1 MSIMKKLEDE
11 EDDTETKDL
20 LTNLGKLELNLK
32 VLTATKVGMKIN
44 VLRKTHKNE
53 EVVALARALVKS
65 WKKLVPDKDGKK
77 EKDQETNKFAVL
89 QKDKKKPKKEY
100 KKEEEEKR
108 VDHDE
113 KKRTNMGDVRESC
126 TNMLLKAI
134 KGEGDLPEGCT
145 LDPEAVA
152 NEVEEEIFDKFNQE
166 NNAGPKYKQQV
177 RSRVFNLRDKS
188 NPKLRLNLLL
198 GVFSPKEFAHFNSE
212 QMSSDDKKAQ
222 RAKDEK
228 EAMNNAQLAHVEG
241 TKTDLLKCG
250 KCKKR
255 NCTYNQLQTR
265 SADEPM
271 TTFVVCNECGNR
283 WKFC

>member
-1 MSIMKKLEDE
+1 MKKLEDE

-89 QKDKKKPKKEY
+89 QKDKKKPKKEH
-100 KKEEEEKR
+100 KKEEDQEKR

-188 NPKLRLNLLL
+188 NPKLRANLLL

-222 RAKDEK
+222 RARDEK

-271 TTFVVCNECGNR
+271 TTFVICNECGNR

>member
-1 MSIMKKLEDE
+1 MKKLEDE
-11 EDDTETKDL
+11 EDDNETKDL
-20 LTNLGKLELNLK
+20 LTNLGKLDITLK
-32 VLTATKVGMKIN
+32 VLTTTKLGMKIN

-53 EVVALARALVKS
+53 EVIALARALVKS

-77 EKDQETNKFAVL
+77 EKEPENKFSVL
-89 QKDKKKPKKEY
+89 QKDKKKSKEHKKD
-100 KKEEEEKR
+100 KEEEKR

-113 KKRTNMGDVRESC
+113 HKRTNMGSVRDTC
-126 TNMLLKAI
+126 TNMLLNAI
-134 KGEGDLPEGCT
+134 KGGEDLPEGCT
-145 LDPEAVA
+145 LDPEAIA
-152 NEVEEEIFDKFNQE
+152 NEIEEEIFDKYNQE

-177 RSRVFNLRDKS
+177 RSRVYNLKDKQ
-188 NPKLRLNLLL
+188 NPKLRTNLLL
-198 GVFSPKEFAHFNSE
+198 GVFSPKEFAIFTSE

>member
-1 MSIMKKLEDE
+1 M
-11 EDDTETKDL
+11 
-20 LTNLGKLELNLK
+20 
-32 VLTATKVGMKIN
+32 A
-44 VLRKTHKNE
+44 
-53 EVVALARALVKS
+53 
-65 WKKLVPDKDGKK
+65 KK

-188 NPKLRLNLLL
+188 NPKLRMNLLL

-222 RAKDEK
+222 RAADEK